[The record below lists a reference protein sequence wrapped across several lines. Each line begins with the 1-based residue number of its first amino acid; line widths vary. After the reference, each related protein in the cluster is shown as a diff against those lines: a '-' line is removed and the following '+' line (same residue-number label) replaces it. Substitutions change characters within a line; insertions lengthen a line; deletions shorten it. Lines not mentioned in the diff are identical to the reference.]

1 MIAINFLHIRRLQHK
16 LPKGTLAP
24 ECNNWELNISQQLS
38 KAQLTGALT
47 NQLQPLLISE
57 GHWL

>member
-1 MIAINFLHIRRLQHK
+1 MSAINFLHIRRLQCK

-24 ECNNWELNISQQLS
+24 ERNNQERNISQQLS

-57 GHWL
+57 GCQL

>member
-1 MIAINFLHIRRLQHK
+1 MIAINFLHIRRLQRK

-24 ECNNWELNISQQLS
+24 ERNNRERNISEQLS

-57 GHWL
+57 GRG